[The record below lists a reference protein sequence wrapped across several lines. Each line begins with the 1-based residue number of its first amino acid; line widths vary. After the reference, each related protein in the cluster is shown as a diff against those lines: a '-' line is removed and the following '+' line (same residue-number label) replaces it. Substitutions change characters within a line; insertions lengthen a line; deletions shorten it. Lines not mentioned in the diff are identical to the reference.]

1 MDPTGPRCESSRPSA
16 VSRWRGVEIEAS
28 TIDVIPDL
36 RAVRGDGLYDWY
48 RNEERV
54 CLKCDDGLTYPS
66 VQVDLAHRC
75 TTCETN

>member
-1 MDPTGPRCESSRPSA
+1 MITGVA
-16 VSRWRGVEIEAS
+16 V
-28 TIDVIPDL
+28 PDL